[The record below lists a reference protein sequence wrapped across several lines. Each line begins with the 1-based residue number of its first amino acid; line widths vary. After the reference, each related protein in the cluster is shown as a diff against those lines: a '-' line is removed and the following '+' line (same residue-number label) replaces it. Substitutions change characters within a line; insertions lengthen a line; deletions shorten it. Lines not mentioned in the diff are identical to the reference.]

1 MNLIRD
7 ALYTD
12 QIKPII
18 LRGQHVR
25 ADLDNDSLA
34 GLKDF
39 LSHKVLHG
47 SLDGGLKSCT
57 RFKVAGDH
65 ANYGTYT
72 AQYSSHGKR
81 PAAFVSRS
89 EIITRMVSKPVNS
102 MTAPE

>member
-7 ALYTD
+7 TLNTN

-18 LRGQHVR
+18 LRRQHVR

-47 SLDGGLKSCT
+47 SLGSGLNNLQT
-57 RFKVAGDH
+57 
-65 ANYGTYT
+65 
-72 AQYSSHGKR
+72 
-81 PAAFVSRS
+81 P
-89 EIITRMVSKPVNS
+89 
-102 MTAPE
+102 